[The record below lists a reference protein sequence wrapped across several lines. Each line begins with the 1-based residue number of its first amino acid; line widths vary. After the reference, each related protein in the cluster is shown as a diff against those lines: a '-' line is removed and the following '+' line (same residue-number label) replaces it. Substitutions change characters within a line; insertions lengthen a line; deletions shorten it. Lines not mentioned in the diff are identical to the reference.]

1 MSQNR
6 SKQAGL
12 LTSAEFIRFGFK
24 SLVGVILARILLPA
38 EFGSYRQLF
47 LIYTTFST
55 LMLLGIP
62 QSVLVF
68 LPKLRHVDSKRE
80 YISKVVNLITVLAFV
95 FSFVILLFKGFIA
108 EKFHNPQLS
117 LLLIIFAIYP
127 LFMFV
132 TQIYSSIMLGM
143 RQPQKTAVFTL
154 FSVLT
159 DFVLILGLA
168 LLTRN
173 LYYIVLGVLFSAFL
187 QWAFAQYQLHKFRTS
202 VKFDPE
208 FLQELFRYSLPLGL
222 SSIIGMLSIQLDK
235 FVISGFFRPEDFAV
249 FSIGAME
256 LPFISILSNSVNAV
270 LLPHISADRS
280 SLVEVYRGAVRKNTL
295 IIFPLSLMFFIFAK
309 PLITLLYTDQY
320 IASVP
325 YFKVYL
331 LILPLRIATFGI
343 IFMALQK
350 TRYIMYNSLLI
361 LSMNLI
367 LNLILVR
374 IMGMMGAA
382 VATVFVTWLSVVIY
396 LYWIKHHL
404 QLDLNKLFPSLA
416 ILRTAAAVFLSGGLS
431 VLTLRIFGQHWS
443 VQLLALIVFALSYLL
458 LGILLKAILPY
469 DIEFIKELTGNLKD
483 RLRRM
488 F

>member
-38 EFGSYRQLF
+38 DLGSYRQLF
-47 LIYTTFST
+47 LIYTTFSA

-80 YISKVVNLITVLAFV
+80 YISKVVNLITVLAFG
-95 FSFVILLFKGFIA
+95 FSLVILIFKGFIA
-108 EKFHNPQLS
+108 DKFHNPQLGI
-117 LLLIIFAIYP
+117 LLILFAVYP

-143 RQPQKTAVFTL
+143 RQPQKTAIFTL
-154 FSVLT
+154 FSVFT
-159 DFVLILGLA
+159 DFVLILGFA
-168 LLTRN
+168 LVTRN
-173 LYYIVLGVLFSAFL
+173 LQYIVIGVLLSAFL
-187 QWAFAQYQLHKFRTS
+187 QWGFAQYQLHKFRTS

-208 FLQELFRYSLPLGL
+208 FLQELFQYSLPLGL

-235 FVISGFFRPEDFAV
+235 FVISGFFRPADFAV
-249 FSIGAME
+249 FSVGAME
-256 LPFISILSNSVNAV
+256 LPFISILSNSVNSV

-280 SLVEVYRGAVRKNTL
+280 SLTEVYRGAVRKNTL
-295 IIFPLSLMFFIFAK
+295 IIFPLCLLFFIFAK

-320 IASVP
+320 AASVP

-331 LILPLRIATFGI
+331 LILPLRVATYGI
-343 IFMALQK
+343 IFMAMQK
-350 TRYIMYNSLLI
+350 TKYIMYNSLLI

-374 IMGMMGAA
+374 FMGMMGAA
-382 VATVFVTWLSVVIY
+382 VATVFVTWFSAGLY
-396 LYWIKHHL
+396 LYWIRHHL
-404 QLDLNKLFPSLA
+404 QLKLGELFPSLA
-416 ILRTAAAVFLSGGLS
+416 ILRTAAAVILSGVLTA
-431 VLTLRIFGQHWS
+431 LTLRIFGQGWS
-443 VQLLALIVFALSYLL
+443 IQLLALLIFACSYLL
-458 LGILLKAILPY
+458 LGVLFKAILPY
-469 DIEFIKELTGNLKD
+469 DISFIKELAGNLKD